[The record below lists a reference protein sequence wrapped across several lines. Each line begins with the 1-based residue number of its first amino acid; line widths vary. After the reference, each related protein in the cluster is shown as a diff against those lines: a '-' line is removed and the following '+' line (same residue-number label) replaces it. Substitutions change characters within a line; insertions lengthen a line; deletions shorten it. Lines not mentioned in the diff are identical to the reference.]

1 MQVARIPFWTAARAT
16 RHAAMDAVIDA
27 YVVWR
32 EACGHVQIAYERW
45 TGREP
50 CDRSFAFAAYLAALE
65 HEEDTARLYERRI
78 EHVRRAALQGCA
90 QTNYREERLW
100 LCPHGTLNRPRPVP

>member
-1 MQVARIPFWTAARAT
+1 
-16 RHAAMDAVIDA
+16 VIDA

-78 EHVRRAALQGCA
+78 EHVRRAALQDVLKP
-90 QTNYREERLW
+90 TTERSDFGS
-100 LCPHGTLNRPRPVP
+100 PPTEH